1 MTMARRRDNIGE
13 HRRILDAIR
22 ARDPA
27 AARAAMRRHL
37 VNAERQR
44 MALLR
49 KSG

>member
-1 MTMARRRDNIGE
+1 MRRRRDNIAE

-49 KSG
+49 ESR